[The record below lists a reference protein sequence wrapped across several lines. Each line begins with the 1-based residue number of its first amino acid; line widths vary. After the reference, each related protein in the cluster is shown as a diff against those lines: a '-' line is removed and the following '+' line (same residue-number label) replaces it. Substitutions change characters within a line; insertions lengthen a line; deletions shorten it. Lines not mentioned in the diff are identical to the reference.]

1 MLATAVLCTLYPG
14 TDALGYLLPDDL
26 SVSETCH
33 LVWGGK
39 KMRIF
44 HLHGKLSQ
52 LLPLFHVN
60 NPVNKSLLETAS

>member
-33 LVWGGK
+33 LVWGGEK
-39 KMRIF
+39 KAYFSLTWDIVPVTTA
-44 HLHGKLSQ
+44 
-52 LLPLFHVN
+52 LPCQ
-60 NPVNKSLLETAS
+60 